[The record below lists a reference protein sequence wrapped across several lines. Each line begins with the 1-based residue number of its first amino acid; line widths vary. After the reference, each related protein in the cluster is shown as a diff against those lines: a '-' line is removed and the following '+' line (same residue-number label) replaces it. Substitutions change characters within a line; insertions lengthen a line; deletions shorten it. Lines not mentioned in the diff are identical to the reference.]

1 MIGKK
6 PSEETD
12 KGDFFSRFEFVNGY
26 DGMMDFLDK

>member
-12 KGDFFSRFEFVNGY
+12 QEDFFSRFEFVSGY
-26 DGMMDFLDK
+26 DRMMDFLDK